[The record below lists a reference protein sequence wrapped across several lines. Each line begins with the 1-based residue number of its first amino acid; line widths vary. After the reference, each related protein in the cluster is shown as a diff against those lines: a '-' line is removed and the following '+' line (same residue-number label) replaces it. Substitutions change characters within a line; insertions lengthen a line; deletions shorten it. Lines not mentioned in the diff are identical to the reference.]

1 MVHRIALA
9 AIFFQAAITAAL
21 ATQIML
27 HDQAVDARSPTDPLN
42 LTAPVPV
49 VDRQPIHTILVLNP
63 NDFGAQD

>member
-1 MVHRIALA
+1 MVHRIVLA
-9 AIFFQAAITAAL
+9 AILFQAAVTAAL

-27 HDQAVDARSPTDPLN
+27 RDQVAARSKSNPTN

-49 VDRQPIHTILVLNP
+49 VDKRLMHTILVLNP